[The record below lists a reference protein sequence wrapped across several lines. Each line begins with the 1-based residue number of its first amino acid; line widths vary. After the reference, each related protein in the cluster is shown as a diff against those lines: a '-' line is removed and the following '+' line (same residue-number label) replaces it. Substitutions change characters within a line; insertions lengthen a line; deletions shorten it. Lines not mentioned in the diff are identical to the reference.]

1 MESLKCEIK
10 SIVAEF
16 KPRVLFLV
24 DELDRCRPDY
34 AIAYLETIKHIFD
47 IKGAVFL
54 LAADRQQLENSAK
67 MAFGQDL
74 DFEEYYRKFIHREIT
89 LPKITDAG
97 YEKLAHK
104 YVTFYTEREEKRY
117 CYVKFDDNQ
126 INNIS
131 KLIGSLKL
139 TPRQIQEVFRI
150 LGHILST
157 SKDNAGRLV
166 LVFRI
171 NSIIMSV
178 FKVGNPEI
186 FHTLGSQ
193 ELKHDKAMNYLKQIL
208 DFDEEAEWY
217 FLFLL
222 HGGGIHM
229 NKGEKKD
236 ELIKHLDL
244 VDLDENFMRN
254 GQDRHF
260 EYLGPAP
267 IAQIYKRIEQISQ
280 WG

>member
-1 MESLKCEIK
+1 M
-10 SIVAEF
+10 
-16 KPRVLFLV
+16 
-24 DELDRCRPDY
+24 DRCRPDY

-229 NKGEKKD
+229 NKGETKD

-244 VDLDENFMRN
+244 VDLNENFMRN
-254 GQDRHF
+254 GQNRGF
-260 EYLGPAP
+260 ERRPAP